1 MMNFNLESRWGMCS
15 KIMLMVM
22 MMWRRVKIKRRK
34 RRTRRRKDLEMSR
47 IQRIRVGRVTRLG
60 FLVGTG

>member
-1 MMNFNLESRWGMCS
+1 MCS

-22 MMWRRVKIKRRK
+22 MMRRRVKIKRRK
-34 RRTRRRKDLEMSR
+34 RRKDLEMSR

>member
-1 MMNFNLESRWGMCS
+1 MCS

-22 MMWRRVKIKRRK
+22 MMMRRRVKIKRRK

-47 IQRIRVGRVTRLG
+47 IQTIRVGRVTRLG

>member
-1 MMNFNLESRWGMCS
+1 MCS

-22 MMWRRVKIKRRK
+22 MMRRRVKIKGRK